1 LTILR
6 AKGEAIMHEEKS
18 PHALPKVVL
27 MTTGGTIGTAFDYS
41 SRISGAE
48 LLSLATGAERFARIE
63 VDQADAR
70 PSPVITPCEMI
81 GLAKRVAMHLARPE
95 VAGIVVTYGT
105 DAMDEFV
112 YLLHLTIASVKPV
125 VVTGAM
131 LHTKGP
137 FPDGPRN
144 LLHAIITAASP
155 DACGFGTMLVMN
167 GAIHSAGEVIKVN
180 AASIEAF
187 ASPKYGPI
195 GMVEGDRAVFRRRP
209 VLEPPFSG
217 WEIEPNVD
225 LIAASVGMDNRF
237 IEASVAAGARGL
249 VMMAMGGG
257 ALAGSM
263 YQRLQELAGGGFPVV
278 IATRCIRGSVIARPR
293 GDSQAWLFAAGDL
306 PAHKA
311 RIKLML
317 ALAAIRHASPAE
329 ARRILAG
336 RFA

>member
-1 LTILR
+1 MEQGDP
-6 AKGEAIMHEEKS
+6 ANS
-18 PHALPKVVL
+18 LPNIVL
-27 MTTGGTIGTAFDYS
+27 MTTGGTIGTALDYG

-48 LLSLATGAERFARIE
+48 LLSLATGAERFANVR

-70 PSPVITPCEMI
+70 PSPVIAPREMLA
-81 GLAKRVAMHLARPE
+81 LAKRVADHLERPE
-95 VAGIVVTYGT
+95 VDGIVVTYGT

-112 YLLHLTIASVKPV
+112 YLLHLTIASPKPV
-125 VVTGAM
+125 VVTGSM

-144 LLHAIITAASP
+144 LLHAIITAATP
-155 DACGFGTMLVMN
+155 DARERGTVLVMN
-167 GAIHSAGEVIKVN
+167 GAIHSAREVIKVN

-195 GMVEGDRAVFRRRP
+195 GMVEADRAVFRRRE
-209 VLEPPFSG
+209 VLEPPFTA
-217 WEIEPNVD
+217 WCIEPEVD

-237 IEASVAAGARGL
+237 IEASIAAGARGL
-249 VMMAMGGG
+249 VMMSMGGG
-257 ALAGSM
+257 ALAGTM

-278 IATRCIRGSVIARPR
+278 IATRCIRGSVLPR
-293 GDSQAWLFAAGDL
+293 AQQVGHGMLFAAGDL

-317 ALAAIRHASPAE
+317 ALGAVRHMCPAE
-329 ARRILAG
+329 ARRVLAE
-336 RFA
+336 RFGP